1 MLYFQCDKVYCLFSV
16 IDDWYHMK
24 RDLTVLSTVNIQI
37 SQGISQSECSH
48 ELVTHLGE
56 PL

>member
-16 IDDWYHMK
+16 IGDWYHMK
-24 RDLTVLSTVNIQI
+24 RDLTALSTVNIQI